1 MAGKTYYSRWLV
13 TKRLAMAV
21 KERKKLINIAD
32 FQRKA
37 KENLPQMFY
46 DYYASGAHDETTLSE
61 NSEAYNRIKLRYRV
75 MADVSRR
82 DMSVN
87 VLGQRSSMP
96 VFVAPTAFHG
106 LASPE
111 AEIATVKAA
120 SKSKT
125 IMILSTLSNTALEN
139 VKKEASVPLLFQL
152 YVYKDRSATAE
163 LVIRAEEAGYKGIV
177 VTVDAP
183 VLGTR
188 ERDVRNDFKLPEG
201 LTIKNMT
208 AAQLEKMS
216 EDSGSGLGNYFALSI
231 DPSLSWKD
239 IEWLKNITNLHIIV
253 KGIVH
258 PEDAVIALESG
269 ADGVVVS
276 NHGGRQLDTSPAT
289 IEALPDVA
297 EAMGGRG
304 TLLVDGG
311 IRRGTDVFKALAL
324 GADAVLLGR
333 PILWGLAAGGEE
345 GVYQVLEI
353 MREEFD
359 KAMMLCG
366 FRSVSEIGN
375 KGKEILFQ
383 P

>member
-1 MAGKTYYSRWLV
+1 MT
-13 TKRLAMAV
+13 V
-21 KERKKLINIAD
+21 KERTKLINIAD

-37 KENLPQMFY
+37 KENLPRMFY
-46 DYYASGAHDETTLSE
+46 DYYASGAHDENTLSE

-87 VLGQRSSMP
+87 VLGQKSSMP

-120 SKSKT
+120 SKSRT

-139 VKKEASVPLLFQL
+139 VKKEASIPLFFQL

-216 EDSGSGLGNYFALSI
+216 EDSGSGLGNYFASSI

-239 IEWLKNITNLHIIV
+239 IEWLKNITGLQIIV

-297 EAMGGRG
+297 EAMDGRG
-304 TLLVDGG
+304 ALLVDGG

-353 MREEFD
+353 MRAEFD

-366 FRSVSEIGN
+366 FCSVSEIGN
-375 KGKEILFQ
+375 RGKEILFQ